1 MYKKMLIM
9 ILAGLLVFTASA
21 SAAPSSWA
29 EQEVK
34 LAISAALVPEHLQ
47 SEYQK
52 AITREEFCEMAM
64 RLWCKLTEKE
74 MPVATA
80 TFLDTKNPSVA
91 AAQSL
96 GIVKGESEVKFS
108 PANPVT
114 RQEIC
119 VMLQNALKAAVPS
132 LALPESYPNIL
143 PDAESVADWAKDAVH
158 CMNLFAVMLGDE
170 NGNILPHGH
179 TTREQAILLLYRL
192 FGTQAM
198 TMQEYVETVLMP
210 TNGNSHDN
218 MTNGAFTVCTA
229 DRKVYYSGPSGIF
242 RVGESAPVTTIP
254 AKNMQIFGDTLY
266 FIGAEGALYM
276 RKLSSGEET
285 KILEG
290 PMDCF
295 KAENDHIFYRNT
307 LDKKIYAI
315 PLKEGA
321 LFEYLP
327 EGATLPIFSANGI
340 FFADGKTIYK
350 VSEDGV
356 PQVQFEGTCE
366 DFCVRG
372 DTLYFLNESGRLC
385 RADLN
390 GANFSVL
397 SRTPARKFLLTREC
411 LLLLGADGGIYKV
424 AYNGQ
429 YTIKI
434 DAGTYTA
441 INAYNDDVYALDAEG
456 GIWTITNNG
465 LGKTK
470 LN

>member
-1 MYKKMLIM
+1 MFKRICT
-9 ILAGLLVFTASA
+9 IVLAGLLVFAASA

-29 EQEVK
+29 QQEVK
-34 LAISAALVPEHLQ
+34 LAISAELVPEHLQ
-47 SEYQK
+47 SEYQN
-52 AITREEFCEMAM
+52 AITREEFCELAM
-64 RLWCKLTEKE
+64 CLWCKLTKKE
-74 MPVATA
+74 MPAATA
-80 TFLDTKNPSVA
+80 TFLDTQNPAVA

-96 GIVKGESEVKFS
+96 GIVKGESEVQFS

-119 VMLQNALKAAVPS
+119 VMLKNALKAAVPT
-132 LALPESYPNIL
+132 LALPESYPNLI
-143 PDAESVADWAKDAVH
+143 PDAEHVADWAKEAVY

-229 DRKVYYSGPSGIF
+229 DRKVYYSGPAGIF
-242 RVGESAPVTTIP
+242 RVGEDTPVTTTP
-254 AKNMQIFGDTLY
+254 AKNMQIFSDTLY

-307 LDKKIYAI
+307 IDKKVYAI

-327 EGATLPIFSANGI
+327 AGTTLPIFSSTGI
-340 FFADGKTIYK
+340 FFADGKAIYK
-350 VSEDGV
+350 VLDDGIPV
-356 PQVQFEGTCE
+356 KQFEGTCE
-366 DFCVRG
+366 DLCMR
-372 DTLYFLNESGRLC
+372 DNTLYFLNESGRLC

-397 SRTPARKFLLTREC
+397 SRTPAQKFLLTRAY
-411 LLLLGADGGIYKV
+411 LLLLGKDGDIYKV
-424 AYNGQ
+424 AHNGQ

-465 LGKTK
+465 TGKTK